1 MATNVLLPQWGMNME
16 DGLLVKWLVKEGDAV
31 EAGQPL
37 VEVETA
43 KIESELESPVSGV
56 VAHVMVPEGTTV
68 DVGTIVAV
76 VAEPGEDVPRPST
89 ASPPRGPKVE
99 RRKAPATAA
108 LGQRGRGVQVTPV
121 ARRLAGQHDIDLDRV
136 QGTGPNGRIT
146 EEDVTR
152 AVEAERSGERR
163 PAVQVVPR
171 ARQLASQH
179 GIELSQVQG
188 TGPDGRVL
196 VADVE
201 RAIATL
207 VPGGVAEVI
216 PIRGIRKTI
225 ADRMLHS
232 AQSTAPVT
240 LTTEADVTEAVRFKE
255 VLLSRWREHRIR
267 PLEIDLIVK
276 ATAEALKEHPR
287 LNALVAK
294 DEIRLLEEIN
304 IGVATAV
311 PDGLMVPVIKRAD
324 EKDLL
329 SIAREIREMADR
341 ARKSELSVD
350 DVTGATFTITSLAG
364 YQIDAFTP
372 IIDSPQVAIL
382 GVGRVAE
389 KPGMHRGEV
398 AVRSMMFLSLTFDH
412 RAVDGA
418 PAGEFL
424 RAVSQKLEAPDW
436 MDSEHPER

>member
-16 DGLLVKWLVKEGDAV
+16 DGLLVKWLVAEGDSV

-43 KIESELESPVSGV
+43 KIESELETPVAGI
-56 VAHVMVPEGTTV
+56 VAHIMAPEGTTV

-76 VAEPGEDVPRPST
+76 VADPGEDVPRPST
-89 ASPPRGPKVE
+89 ASPPRGPRVE
-99 RRKAPATAA
+99 RRKPPGAAA

-121 ARRLAGQHDIDLDRV
+121 ARRLAGQHNIDLDRV
-136 QGTGPNGRIT
+136 QGTGPNGRII

-152 AVEAERSGERR
+152 AVEAELSAERR

-171 ARQLASQH
+171 ARQLASRH

-201 RAIATL
+201 RAIFTL
-207 VPGGVAEVI
+207 APSGVAEVI
-216 PIRGIRKTI
+216 PLKGIRKTI
-225 ADRMLHS
+225 ADRMMHS

-255 VLLSRWREHRIR
+255 ELLSRWREHRVR

-276 ATAEALKEHPR
+276 ATAEALKEHRR
-287 LNALVAK
+287 LNASVGE
-294 DEIRLLEEIN
+294 DEIRLLKEIN
-304 IGVATAV
+304 VGVATAV
-311 PDGLMVPVIKRAD
+311 PDGLVVPVIKRAD
-324 EKDLL
+324 KKDLL
-329 SIAREIREMADR
+329 SIAREIREMADKS
-341 ARKSELSVD
+341 RKSQLSVD
-350 DVTGATFTITSLAG
+350 DVTGATFTVTSLAS
-364 YQIDAFTP
+364 YDIDAFTP

-389 KPGMHRGEV
+389 KPGVHRGEV
-398 AVRSMMFLSLTFDH
+398 MVRSMMFLSLTFDH
-412 RAVDGA
+412 RALDGA

-424 RAVSQKLEAPDW
+424 RAVKQKLEAPGW
-436 MDSEHPER
+436 MDSEHPKR

>member
-43 KIESELESPVSGV
+43 KIESELETPVSGI
-56 VAHVMVPEGTTV
+56 VAHIMVPDGTTV

-76 VAEPGEDVPRPST
+76 VSEPGEDVPRPST
-89 ASPPRGPKVE
+89 ASPPRAPKVE
-99 RRKAPATAA
+99 RRKAPVAA
-108 LGQRGRGVQVTPV
+108 SLGQRGRGVQVTPV
-121 ARRLAGQHDIDLDRV
+121 ARRLAGQHNIDLDRV
-136 QGTGPNGRIT
+136 QGTGPNGRII
-146 EEDVTR
+146 EDDVTR
-152 AVEAERSGERR
+152 AVEAERM

-179 GIELSQVQG
+179 EIELSQVQG
-188 TGPDGRVL
+188 TGPNGRVL

-201 RAIATL
+201 RSIAALAPRAI
-207 VPGGVAEVI
+207 AEVI
-216 PIRGIRKTI
+216 PFKGIRRTI
-225 ADRMLHS
+225 ADRMMHS
-232 AQSTAPVT
+232 AQSTAAVT
-240 LTTEADVTEAVRFKE
+240 LTTEADVTEAARFKE
-255 VLLSRWREHRIR
+255 ELLSTWREHRIR

-287 LNALVAK
+287 LNALVAE

-304 IGVATAV
+304 LGVATAV

-341 ARKSELSVD
+341 ARKSQLSVD
-350 DVTGATFTITSLAG
+350 DVTGATFTITSLAS
-364 YQIDAFTP
+364 YDIDAFTP

-389 KPGMHRGEV
+389 KPGVHRGEV
-398 AVRSMMFLSLTFDH
+398 MVRSMMFLSLTFDH
-412 RAVDGA
+412 RALDGA

-424 RAVSQKLEAPDW
+424 RAVKQKLEAPGSI
-436 MDSEHPER
+436 DSEQPAR

>member
-89 ASPPRGPKVE
+89 VSPPRGPKVE

-121 ARRLAGQHDIDLDRV
+121 ARRLAGQQNIDLDRV
-136 QGTGPNGRIT
+136 RGTGPNGRII

-152 AVEAERSGERR
+152 AVEAERSAERR

-188 TGPDGRVL
+188 TGPDGRIL
-196 VADVE
+196 VVDLE
-201 RAIATL
+201 RAIANFL
-207 VPGGVAEVI
+207 PVGVPGGVAEVI
-216 PIRGIRKTI
+216 PLKGMRKTI
-225 ADRMLHS
+225 ADRMIHS
-232 AQSTAPVT
+232 AQSTAAVT

-255 VLLSRWREHRIR
+255 ELLSRWREHRIR

-304 IGVATAV
+304 VGVATAV

-341 ARKSELSVD
+341 ARKSQLSVD
-350 DVTGATFTITSLAG
+350 DVTGATFTITSLAS
-364 YQIDAFTP
+364 YDIDAFTP

-382 GVGRVAE
+382 GVGRVVGEARRA
-389 KPGMHRGEV
+389 PRRGYG
-398 AVRSMMFLSLTFDH
+398 
-412 RAVDGA
+412 AVDDVPQPDIRSSSTGRCA
-418 PAGEFL
+418 RGRVSSVRQAEAGSAGLDGF
-424 RAVSQKLEAPDW
+424 
-436 MDSEHPER
+436 